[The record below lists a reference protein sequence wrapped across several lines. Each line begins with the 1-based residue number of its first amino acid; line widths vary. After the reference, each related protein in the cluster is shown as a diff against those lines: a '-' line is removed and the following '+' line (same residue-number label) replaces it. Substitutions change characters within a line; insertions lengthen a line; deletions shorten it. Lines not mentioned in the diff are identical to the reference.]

1 MNEERFVRDRFDDWR
16 ELRALVERAQ
26 QAGLRSM
33 KGAEVR
39 RLGALYRA
47 ATADLATART
57 LSLTRETQ
65 AHLNRLCAA
74 SHDLIYARS
83 SRGAMGRARVFLI
96 GGGFARLF
104 RQTAGYHFAAGFAFM
119 LGVAAAFLV
128 FRDDPALADS
138 ILGPELRRSALRSLA
153 TESYLDVP
161 GLVRPLF
168 GWGIIANNVHVTMM
182 SFAIGSVLGGFGI
195 LYMLYQGMFA
205 IGGALAV
212 YTDMGAAHMI
222 LTWAAAHG
230 PLELTAI
237 FIGTG
242 AGIRT
247 GIAPL
252 LPGRRSRSAAFAETA
267 RESISLL
274 GGAAVML
281 VFAGLLE
288 GFVSPAVI
296 PPPVKWAVGA
306 CTIAAM
312 IFYFGFTG
320 RPRVAGAK
328 SDDAGVVPRAT

>member
-1 MNEERFVRDRFDDWR
+1 MNEERFVHVRIDKWN
-16 ELRALVERAQ
+16 ELRDLVERAQ

-33 KGAEVR
+33 KGAEVQ

-57 LSLTRETQ
+57 LDLTPETQ

-74 SHDLIYARS
+74 AHDLVYSRT
-83 SRGAMGRARVFLI
+83 SRGAVGRARTFLL
-96 GGGFARLF
+96 GGGFPRLV
-104 RQTAGYHFAAGFAFM
+104 RKTAWYHLASGGAFV
-119 LGVAAAFLV
+119 LGAAAAFLV
-128 FRDDPALADS
+128 FVDDPALADS
-138 ILGPELRRSALRSLA
+138 VLGAEVRRGALRSLA

-168 GWGIIANNVHVTMM
+168 GWGIIANNVNVTLI

-195 LYMLYQGMFA
+195 LFMLYQGMFA

-212 YTDMGAAHMI
+212 YADVGAAHII

-237 FIGTG
+237 FIAAG

-247 GIAPL
+247 GLSPL

-267 RESISLL
+267 RESVALL

-296 PPPVKWAVGA
+296 APQVKWAVGA
-306 CTIAAM
+306 VTIVLM
-312 IFYFGFTG
+312 IVYFCAGGRSRPVASTG
-320 RPRVAGAK
+320 ASA
-328 SDDAGVVPRAT
+328 